1 VKFASSHIKCLFE
14 VFILAVGMTYQA
26 TGQDTLAYNHSLS
39 IEPVKGFIYAHTQ
52 EIEHLITDQP
62 TGIILSLNKHTYGAK
77 PWQSRYN
84 FLDVGYSFY
93 YLDHGNPTIGKTLAV
108 MPYYNFYFNKN
119 HEKRSDIIFKMAFG
133 LGYNTNPYDKITN
146 NKNNFFG
153 SSFAFGTQLQ
163 MRYDYQVSPRMSLKS
178 GVSII
183 HFSNASIR
191 RPNKGINL
199 VVANIGVQYALSNY
213 EITRRRDKYSFEKE
227 PIKYSVALS
236 FGSSETTTIGA
247 GSFPFYVLH
256 TYAHKKIG
264 HKSALQLG
272 TDFFL
277 TQSIKEDIKY
287 DSFLAGDEPDYK
299 RIGLFIGH
307 EWYINRLSLVT
318 QFGYYVYRPYDS
330 FKVIYQR
337 VNLKYY
343 LTDKVFA
350 GFSLKTHF
358 AKAEAA
364 EFGIGIQ
371 L

>member
-1 VKFASSHIKCLFE
+1 MKFGTSYIGYLSVTFLLVISLGHR
-14 VFILAVGMTYQA
+14 TY
-26 TGQDTLAYNHSLS
+26 GQDSLAYNYS
-39 IEPVKGFIYAHTQ
+39 ISAEPIKGFIYLHTQ
-52 EIEHLITDQP
+52 EVEHLITNQP
-62 TGIILSLNKHTYGAK
+62 SGIILSLNKHTFGAK
-77 PWQSRYN
+77 PWQLRYN
-84 FLDVGYSFY
+84 FPDVGYSLY
-93 YLDHGNPTIGKTLAV
+93 YLDHGNPTIGKTIAL

-133 LGYNTNPYDKITN
+133 LGYNTNPYDRVIN

-153 SSFAFGTQLQ
+153 SRLAFGTQLQ
-163 MRYDYQVSPRMSLKS
+163 MRYDYQISPRVSLKS

-199 VVANIGVQYALSNY
+199 VVANVGVQYALTDY
-213 EITRRRDKYSFEKE
+213 KIPYRMGKRSFEKE
-227 PIKYSVALS
+227 PIKYNVALS
-236 FGSSETTTIGA
+236 FGSSETTTVGA

-256 TYAHKKIG
+256 AYAQKRIG
-264 HKSALQLG
+264 HKSGLQFG

-277 TQSIKEDIKY
+277 TQSIREDIKY
-287 DSFLAGDEPDYK
+287 DPSLEGDKPDYK
-299 RIGLFIGH
+299 RIGVFIGH

-318 QFGYYVYRPYDS
+318 QFGYYAYRPYDS

-343 LTDKVFA
+343 ITNKVFA

-364 EFGIGIQ
+364 EFGIGMQ